1 LPQSERSANIKA
13 ILKWLRNV
21 VGSEGAT
28 VGAIIKYVIEEITEF
43 GATERTAKS
52 YIQALKRAR
61 FVEPHPDRPSKL
73 RITPAGKRWLESHE

>member
-13 ILKWLRNV
+13 ILKWLHDV

-28 VGAIIKYVIEEITEF
+28 VGQIVAYTIYEVTEF

-52 YIQALKRAR
+52 YIQALRRAN
-61 FVEPHPDRPSKL
+61 FIEPHPDRPSKL
-73 RITPAGKRWLESHE
+73 RITKAGRRWLESHE